1 MTDGIRRRDS
11 DFDISTCIAYFRHVA
26 LAVLASWDEVVSSL
40 TGSLTS
46 LISSCLLP
54 NPLWLLFS
62 CNNKYSKYCQERK
75 LYFSVTMCNSPC
87 LSHGRGRLVERD
99 FLNTKW
105 CASVNKLISCPDSWR
120 RGLRLRWQEIW
131 LRDYKPP
138 SFLDGKAIAFFIF

>member
-1 MTDGIRRRDS
+1 MPYPIKRNTQGSRSSMTDGIRRRDS

-26 LAVLASWDEVVSSL
+26 LAVFASWDEEVSSL

-62 CNNKYSKYCQERK
+62 CNNKYSNYYQERK
-75 LYFSVTMCNSPC
+75 LYFSVTLCNSPC
-87 LSHGRGRLVERD
+87 LSHGRGRLRERD

-105 CASVNKLISCPDSWR
+105 CACVNKLISYPNLLTR
-120 RGLRLRWQEIW
+120 RPSATLTRDLVPRL
-131 LRDYKPP
+131 
-138 SFLDGKAIAFFIF
+138 